1 MRWKETLYT
10 RRLRRPI
17 DESTREAITSEFSRR
32 RHEIPMAAELRWS
45 ASKPEFVVVTQWLS
59 LLARFT
65 SEQLVVD
72 AEMTFAARVFA
83 TAENKKTAVR
93 FIESLADD
101 LGL

>member
-1 MRWKETLYT
+1 
-10 RRLRRPI
+10 
-17 DESTREAITSEFSRR
+17 
-32 RHEIPMAAELRWS
+32 MAAELRWS

-65 SEQLVVD
+65 PEQLVVD
-72 AEMTFAARVFA
+72 AEMTLAARMFA